1 VKKTP
6 KTLVCSVDQTHTI
19 PGNMSQR
26 ASGMVSAPALP
37 LGFGM
42 STFLAAVFRPGT
54 ALMRRLRIPVKLA
67 LISACVFVPMLWLMA
82 NSAMQSWAQVTYTQ
96 SEEVGATMAQE
107 IAKVVHHTQMSRGLH
122 GRMLAGDKDQG
133 DKLAK
138 TRAELK
144 TAVQAVDAVVANAPF
159 DVKDVWT
166 PVRDSLDKVASGQVP
181 GNAFES
187 FEFHTD
193 LVERMRQA
201 VLLVG
206 ERSGLLFDP
215 EAHTYFM
222 MDVVVSRWIALTE
235 GAGKLR
241 AKGTVVL
248 RGPVS
253 EPDRISMA
261 ANTVLLDRMLVDVDL
276 ILEALKRTGA
286 EIPDSWGTAQAATRA
301 FTSVSQERFSP
312 DSTAVDA
319 ETYFKQS
326 SDAVN
331 ATNAFGEDMV
341 EALHLAFDARV
352 KKLYRGIALNFS
364 LSLLGLLLLTYL
376 CMSYYLAF
384 SGALRALHKG
394 VEAVANGDLSRSI
407 EVNGRDEVADIG
419 RLVDGMNKRLSAM
432 VAQVRS
438 SAARVEMAGQ
448 QVSEGS
454 LALSQRTEDQAT
466 SLAQTV
472 ATIAQVSSAAA
483 SNAESSQELNA
494 LTQALTENAE
504 KGGAAMTETV
514 NSMGRLEESSRRV
527 AEVVGLIDDI
537 AFQTGMLSL
546 NAAVEAARAGEAG
559 QGFSVVASEVRQ
571 LAQRCA
577 ESAEE
582 IRKLIGNA
590 VDQVTQSS
598 NNIQQVSGA
607 LDSVMS
613 GIRSVSDRLQN
624 ISTSSAQ
631 QSASL
636 GEVTQSVGSLDG
648 ITRQNAV
655 MVEEATASSRVL
667 VERAQT
673 LRDAVG
679 TIRLRQGSADEAH
692 AMVMRAVKHL
702 QTVDRDQ
709 ALHDFQNKETGFID
723 RDLFLFGIDRE
734 GSYFIH
740 GARPDEIGRTVFE
753 SPGLDAEKFLPDF
766 WRMADHGGGWI
777 SYMIRN
783 PATGLIDQKESYV
796 LKISDNEAIGCGVY
810 QQQSREHRP
819 EGHAAGVATAA

>member
-1 VKKTP
+1 
-6 KTLVCSVDQTHTI
+6 
-19 PGNMSQR
+19 
-26 ASGMVSAPALP
+26 
-37 LGFGM
+37 M

-54 ALMRRLRIPVKLA
+54 ALMRRLRIPVKLT
-67 LISACVFVPMLWLMA
+67 LISACMFVPLLWLMVT
-82 NSAMQSWAQVTYTQ
+82 SAMQSMGQVTYT
-96 SEEVGATMAQE
+96 EGEVVGTNLAQK
-107 IAKVVHHTQMSRGLH
+107 IAKVVHQTQLSRGLH
-122 GRMLAGDKDQG
+122 GRVLAGDKDQD
-133 DKLAK
+133 DKLAQ
-138 TRAELK
+138 TRAQLK
-144 TAVQAVDAVVANAPF
+144 SAMQAVDATVAQAPF
-159 DVKDVWT
+159 DMKDVWK
-166 PVRDSLDKVASGQVP
+166 PIRDSLDKVASGQVP

-187 FEFHTD
+187 FEIHTEII
-193 LVERMRQA
+193 ERMRQA

-222 MDVVVSRWIALTE
+222 MDVVISRWIALTE
-235 GAGKLR
+235 SAGKLR

-248 RGPVS
+248 RGPVGDK
-253 EPDRISMA
+253 ERITMA
-261 ANTVLLDRMLVDVDL
+261 ANTVLLERMLVDVDL

-286 EIPDSWGTAQAATRA
+286 DIPQSWGTAQSATRA
-301 FTSVSQERFSP
+301 FTSVSLERFSA
-312 DSTAVDA
+312 DTLAVDA
-319 ETYFKQS
+319 DTYFKQS

-341 EALHLAFDARV
+341 QALHLAFDTRI
-352 KKLYRGIALNFS
+352 KNLYQNIAVNLG
-364 LSLLGLLLLTYL
+364 LSLLGLATLTYL

-384 SGALRALHKG
+384 AGALRALHKG
-394 VEAVANGDLSRSI
+394 VEAVANGDLSRSMQ
-407 EVNGRDEVADIG
+407 VKGRDEVADIG
-419 RLVDGMNKRLSAM
+419 RLVDGMNNRLSAM

-454 LALSQRTEDQAT
+454 LALSQRTEDQAS

-494 LTQALTENAE
+494 LTQALSDNAE

-514 NSMGRLEESSRRV
+514 NSMSRLEESSRRV

-559 QGFSVVASEVRQ
+559 RGFSVVAFEVRQ

-582 IRKLIGNA
+582 IRQLIGNA

-607 LDSVMS
+607 LDAVMS
-613 GIRSVSDRLQN
+613 GIRSVSDRLHN
-624 ISTSSAQ
+624 ISSSSAQ

-636 GEVTQSVGSLDG
+636 GEVTQSVGSLDS

-692 AMVMRAVKHL
+692 ALVTRAVKHL
-702 QTVDRDQ
+702 QSVDRQQ
-709 ALHDFQNKETGFID
+709 ALQDFQNKDAGFID

-740 GARPDEIGRTVFE
+740 GARPNEIGSTVFE
-753 SPGLDAEKFLPDF
+753 SPGLDADNFLPEF
-766 WRMADHGGGWI
+766 WRVADHGGGWI
-777 SYMIRN
+777 SYMIGN
-783 PATGLIDQKESYV
+783 PATGMIDQKESFI
-796 LKISDNEAIGCGVY
+796 LKIGDNEAIGCGVY
-810 QQQSREHRP
+810 QMSR
-819 EGHAAGVATAA
+819 GQAAPGLTKGAAIAA

>member
-1 VKKTP
+1 
-6 KTLVCSVDQTHTI
+6 
-19 PGNMSQR
+19 
-26 ASGMVSAPALP
+26 
-37 LGFGM
+37 
-42 STFLAAVFRPGT
+42 
-54 ALMRRLRIPVKLA
+54 MRRLRIPVKLT
-67 LISACVFVPMLWLMA
+67 LISACMFVPLLWLMV
-82 NSAMQSWAQVTYTQ
+82 NSAVQSLGQVTYT
-96 SEEVGATMAQE
+96 EGEIVGADLAQE
-107 IAKVVHHTQMSRGLH
+107 LAQVVHQTQLTRGLH
-122 GRMLAGDKDQG
+122 GRVLAGDKDQD

-144 TAVQAVDAVVANAPF
+144 TSMKLVDATVAQAPF
-159 DVKDVWT
+159 DMKDVWK
-166 PVRDSLDKVASGQVP
+166 PIRESLDKVVSGQVP

-187 FEFHTD
+187 FETHTE
-193 LVERMRQA
+193 LIERMRQA

-215 EAHTYFM
+215 EPHTYFM
-222 MDVVVSRWIALTE
+222 MDVVISRWIALTE
-235 GAGKLR
+235 SAGKLR
-241 AKGTVVL
+241 AKGAVVL
-248 RGPVS
+248 RAPVG
-253 EPDRISMA
+253 EQDKVSMA
-261 ANTVLLDRMLVDVDL
+261 ANSVLLDRLLVDVDL
-276 ILEALKRTGA
+276 ILEALKRTGFD
-286 EIPDSWGTAQAATRA
+286 IPDSWGTAQAATRA
-301 FTSVSQERFSP
+301 FTSVSLERFSA
-312 DSTAVDA
+312 DTMAVDA
-319 ETYFKQS
+319 DTYFKQAT
-326 SDAVN
+326 DAVN

-341 EALHLAFDARV
+341 KALHAAFDARIT
-352 KKLYRGIALNFS
+352 KLYTTIALHLG
-364 LSLLGLLLLTYL
+364 LSLFGLSLLTYL

-384 SGALRALHKG
+384 AGALRALHKG
-394 VEAVANGDLSRSI
+394 VEAVANGDLSRSMQ
-407 EVNGRDEVADIG
+407 VKGRDEVADIG
-419 RLVDGMNKRLSAM
+419 HLVDGMNNRLSAM

-559 QGFSVVASEVRQ
+559 RGFSVVASEVRQ

-582 IRKLIGNA
+582 IRKLIGDA

-607 LDSVMS
+607 LDAVMS
-613 GIRSVSDRLQN
+613 GIRSVSDRLHN

-692 AMVMRAVKHL
+692 AMVMRAVSHIKKVGL
-702 QTVDRDQ
+702 TQ
-709 ALHDFQNKETGFID
+709 AQQDFHKSDGGFID
-723 RDLFLFGIDRE
+723 RDLYVFGIDRD
-734 GSYFIH
+734 GTYFAF
-740 GARPDEIGRTVFE
+740 GLREEMVGQTVFE
-753 SPGLDAEKFLPDF
+753 MAGLDADSFLPRL
-766 WRMADHGGGWI
+766 WEVADHGGGWL
-777 SYMIRN
+777 SYQVRN
-783 PATGLIDQKESYV
+783 PQTGLLSMKESFV
-796 LKISDNEAIGCGVY
+796 AKISDNELVGCGVF
-810 QQQSREHRP
+810 QAVNEVVQATH
-819 EGHAAGVATAA
+819 GLAVAA

>member
-1 VKKTP
+1 
-6 KTLVCSVDQTHTI
+6 
-19 PGNMSQR
+19 
-26 ASGMVSAPALP
+26 
-37 LGFGM
+37 
-42 STFLAAVFRPGT
+42 
-54 ALMRRLRIPVKLA
+54 MRRLRIPVKLT
-67 LISACVFVPMLWLMA
+67 LISACMFVPLLWLMFS
-82 NSAMQSWAQVTYTQ
+82 SAVQSLGQVTYTEG
-96 SEEVGATMAQE
+96 EEAGTTLAQE
-107 IAKVVHHTQMSRGLH
+107 IASLVHQTQLSRGLH
-122 GRMLAGDKDQG
+122 GRVLSGDKDQEE
-133 DKLAK
+133 KLAQ

-144 TAVQAVDAVVANAPF
+144 KKLQAVEATVAKVPF
-159 DVKDVWT
+159 DMKDVWK
-166 PVRDSLDKVASGQVP
+166 PIRESLDKVGAGQLP
-181 GNAFES
+181 NNAFES
-187 FEFHTD
+187 FEVHTE
-193 LVERMRQA
+193 VIERMRQA
-201 VLLVG
+201 VVLVG

-222 MDVVVSRWIALTE
+222 MDVVITRWIALTE
-235 GAGKLR
+235 TAGKLR

-248 RGPVS
+248 RAPVS

-261 ANTVLLDRMLVDVDL
+261 ANTLLLERTLVDVDL
-276 ILEALKRTGA
+276 ILAALKRTGHD
-286 EIPDSWGTAQAATRA
+286 IPESWTMAQAATRA
-301 FTSVSQERFSP
+301 FISVSLERFSP
-312 DSTAVDA
+312 DSVAMDA
-319 ETYFKQS
+319 DTYFKQA

-341 EALHLAFDARV
+341 SALHAAFEFRV
-352 KKLYRGIALNFS
+352 KNLYQGIALN
-364 LSLLGLLLLTYL
+364 LGLSALGLFLLTYL

-384 SGALRALHKG
+384 AGALRALHKG
-394 VEAVANGDLSRSI
+394 VEAVANGDLSRSMM
-407 EVNGRDEVADIG
+407 VKGRDEVADIG
-419 RLVDGMNKRLSAM
+419 RLVDGMNNRLSAM

-438 SAARVEMAGQ
+438 SAARVEMAGK
-448 QVSEGS
+448 QVSDGS

-466 SLAQTV
+466 SLAHTV
-472 ATIAQVSSAAA
+472 VTIAEVSTAAA
-483 SNAESSQELNA
+483 ANAESSQELNA
-494 LTQALTENAE
+494 LTQTLSENAE
-504 KGGAAMTETV
+504 KGGTAMTETV
-514 NSMGRLEESSRRV
+514 NSMSRLEESSRRV

-559 QGFSVVASEVRQ
+559 RGFSVVASEVRQ

-582 IRKLIGNA
+582 IRKLIGDA

-607 LDSVMS
+607 LDAVMS
-613 GIRSVSDRLQN
+613 GIRSVSDRLHT

-692 AMVMRAVKHL
+692 AIVLRAVEHL
-702 QTVDRDQ
+702 QKVGREQ
-709 ALHDFQNKETGFID
+709 ALQDFQKKEAGFID

-740 GARPDEIGRTVFE
+740 GARPNEVGSTVFE
-753 SPGLDAEKFLPDF
+753 SPGLDGDKFLPEF
-766 WRMADHGGGWI
+766 WRVADSGGGWI
-777 SYMIRN
+777 SYLIRN
-783 PATGLIDQKESYV
+783 PATGFIDQKESFIV
-796 LKISDNEAIGCGVY
+796 KIGDNEAIGCGVY
-810 QQQSREHRP
+810 QQAREQA
-819 EGHAAGVATAA
+819 GQGLANDAALAL

>member
-1 VKKTP
+1 
-6 KTLVCSVDQTHTI
+6 
-19 PGNMSQR
+19 MSI
-26 ASGMVSAPALP
+26 
-37 LGFGM
+37 
-42 STFLAAVFRPGT
+42 FLAAVFRPGT
-54 ALMRRLRIPVKLA
+54 ALMRRLRIPVKLT
-67 LISACVFVPMLWLMA
+67 LISACMFVPLLWLMVT
-82 NSAMQSWAQVTYTQ
+82 SALQSMGQVTYT
-96 SEEVGATMAQE
+96 EGEVAGANLAQE
-107 IAKVVHHTQMSRGLH
+107 IAKVVHHTQLARGLH
-122 GRMLAGDKDQG
+122 GRVLAGDKDQD
-133 DKLAK
+133 DKLAQ
-138 TRAELK
+138 TRPQLK
-144 TAVQAVDAVVANAPF
+144 NAMQAVDATVAQAPF
-159 DVKDVWT
+159 DIKDVWK
-166 PVRDSLDKVASGQVP
+166 PIRDSLDKVASGQVP
-181 GNAFES
+181 SNAFES
-187 FEFHTD
+187 FETHTEII
-193 LVERMRQA
+193 ERLRQA

-215 EAHTYFM
+215 EAQTYFM
-222 MDVVVSRWIALTE
+222 MDVVISRWIPLTE
-235 GAGKLR
+235 SAAKLR
-241 AKGTVVL
+241 SKGTVVL
-248 RGPVS
+248 RGPVG

-261 ANTVLLDRMLVDVDL
+261 ANTVLLERMLVDVDL

-286 EIPDSWGTAQAATRA
+286 DIPQSWGAAQSATRA
-301 FTSVSQERFSP
+301 FTTVSLERFSAN
-312 DSTAVDA
+312 TLAVDA
-319 ETYFKQS
+319 DTYFKQA

-341 EALHLAFDARV
+341 QALHLAFDTRI
-352 KKLYRGIALNFS
+352 KNLYQSIAVNLG
-364 LSLLGLLLLTYL
+364 LSLLGLATLTYL

-384 SGALRALHKG
+384 AGALRALHKG
-394 VEAVANGDLSRSI
+394 VEAVANGDLSRSMH
-407 EVNGRDEVADIG
+407 VKGRDEIADIG
-419 RLVDGMNKRLSAM
+419 RLVDGMNNRLSAM

-448 QVSEGS
+448 QVSVGS
-454 LALSQRTEDQAT
+454 LALSQRTEDQAS

-494 LTQALTENAE
+494 LTQALSDNAE

-514 NSMGRLEESSRRV
+514 NSMSRLEESSRRV

-559 QGFSVVASEVRQ
+559 RGFSVVAFEVRQ

-582 IRKLIGNA
+582 IRQLIGNA

-607 LDSVMS
+607 LDAVML
-613 GIRSVSDRLQN
+613 GIRSVSDRLHN
-624 ISTSSAQ
+624 ISTSSAA

-636 GEVTQSVGSLDG
+636 GDVTQSVGSLDG

-692 AMVMRAVKHL
+692 ALVMRAVAHINKVGL
-702 QTVDRDQ
+702 TQ
-709 ALHDFQNKETGFID
+709 AQQDFHKSDGGFID
-723 RDLFLFGIDRE
+723 RDLYVFGIDRD
-734 GSYFIH
+734 GTYFAF
-740 GARPDEIGRTVFE
+740 GLREDMVGQTVFE
-753 SPGLDAEKFLPDF
+753 MAGLDADSFLPRL
-766 WRMADHGGGWI
+766 WEVADQGGGWL
-777 SYMIRN
+777 SYQIRN
-783 PATGLIDQKESYV
+783 PQTGLLSMKESFV
-796 LKISDNEAIGCGVY
+796 AKIGDNELVGCGVF
-810 QQQSREHRP
+810 QPVNE
-819 EGHAAGVATAA
+819 AARATHDQTVAA

>member
-1 VKKTP
+1 
-6 KTLVCSVDQTHTI
+6 
-19 PGNMSQR
+19 
-26 ASGMVSAPALP
+26 
-37 LGFGM
+37 
-42 STFLAAVFRPGT
+42 
-54 ALMRRLRIPVKLA
+54 MRRLRIPVKLT
-67 LISACVFVPMLWLMA
+67 LISACMFVPLLWLMVT
-82 NSAMQSWAQVTYTQ
+82 SAMQSMGQVTYT
-96 SEEVGATMAQE
+96 EGEVVGTKLAQE
-107 IAKVVHHTQMSRGLH
+107 IAKVVHHTQLARGLH
-122 GRMLAGDKDQG
+122 GRVLAGDKEQD
-133 DKLAK
+133 DKLAQS
-138 TRAELK
+138 RAQLK
-144 TAVQAVDAVVANAPF
+144 SAVQAVDATVAQAPF
-159 DVKDVWT
+159 DMKDVWK
-166 PVRDSLDKVASGQVP
+166 PICDSLDKVTSGQVP
-181 GNAFES
+181 GSAFES
-187 FEFHTD
+187 FETHTEII
-193 LVERMRQA
+193 ERMRQA

-222 MDVVVSRWIALTE
+222 MDVVISRWIALTE
-235 GAGKLR
+235 GAAKLR
-241 AKGTVVL
+241 GKGTVAL
-248 RGPVS
+248 RGQVG

-261 ANTVLLDRMLVDVDL
+261 ANTLLLEIMLVDVDL

-286 EIPDSWGTAQAATRA
+286 DIPQSWGAAQAATRA
-301 FTSVSQERFSP
+301 FTSVSMERFSA
-312 DSTAVDA
+312 DTMAVDA
-319 ETYFKQS
+319 ETYFKQA

-341 EALHLAFDARV
+341 EALHLAFDTRI
-352 KKLYRGIALNFS
+352 KNLYQNIAVNLG
-364 LSLLGLLLLTYL
+364 LSLLGLASLTYL

-384 SGALRALHKG
+384 AGALRALHTG
-394 VEAVANGDLSRSI
+394 VEAVANGDLSRSMQ
-407 EVNGRDEVADIG
+407 VKGRDEVADIG
-419 RLVDGMNKRLSAM
+419 RLVDGMNNRLSAM

-454 LALSQRTEDQAT
+454 LALSQRTEAQAT
-466 SLAQTV
+466 SLAQAV
-472 ATIAQVSSAAA
+472 ATIAQVSTAAA

-494 LTQALTENAE
+494 LTQALSDNAE

-514 NSMGRLEESSRRV
+514 NSMSRLEESSRRV

-559 QGFSVVASEVRQ
+559 RGFSVVASEVRQ

-582 IRKLIGNA
+582 IRQLIGNA

-607 LDSVMS
+607 LDAVMS
-613 GIRSVSDRLQN
+613 GIRSVSDRLHN
-624 ISTSSAQ
+624 ISSSSAQ

-692 AMVMRAVKHL
+692 ALVMRAVQHL
-702 QTVDRDQ
+702 QTVDRQQ
-709 ALHDFQNKETGFID
+709 ALQDFQNKEMGFID

-740 GARPDEIGRTVFE
+740 GARPNEIGSTVFE
-753 SPGLDAEKFLPDF
+753 SPGLDAEKFLPEF
-766 WRMADHGGGWI
+766 WRVADHGGGWM

-783 PATGLIDQKESYV
+783 PATGLIDQKESFI
-796 LKISDNEAIGCGVY
+796 LKIGDNEAIGCGVY
-810 QQQSREHRP
+810 QMSRSQ
-819 EGHAAGVATAA
+819 AAPGLTTGVAVPA

>member
-1 VKKTP
+1 
-6 KTLVCSVDQTHTI
+6 
-19 PGNMSQR
+19 
-26 ASGMVSAPALP
+26 
-37 LGFGM
+37 M
-42 STFLAAVFRPGT
+42 STFLAAVFRPGI
-54 ALMRRLRIPVKLA
+54 ALMRRLRIPVKLT
-67 LISACVFVPMLWLMA
+67 LISACMFVPMLWLMV
-82 NSAMQSWAQVTYTQ
+82 NSAMQSMGQVRYT
-96 SEEVGATMAQE
+96 EGEAVGASMARE
-107 IAKVVHHTQMSRGLH
+107 IAEVVHHTQLSRGLH
-122 GRMLAGDKDQG
+122 GRVLAGDKDQE
-133 DKLAK
+133 DKLAQ
-138 TRAELK
+138 TRAQLK
-144 TAVQAVDAVVANAPF
+144 TSLQAVDATLAHAPF
-159 DVKDVWT
+159 DMKDVWK
-166 PVRDSLDKVASGQVP
+166 PIRDSLDKVVGGQLP
-181 GNAFES
+181 GTAIES
-187 FEFHTD
+187 FETHTE
-193 LVERMRQA
+193 LIERMRQA

-222 MDVVVSRWIALTE
+222 MDVVISRWIVLTE
-235 GAGKLR
+235 SAAKLR
-241 AKGTVVL
+241 AKGTGLL
-248 RGPVS
+248 RAPVS

-261 ANTVLLDRMLVDVDL
+261 ANTVLLERMLVDVDL
-276 ILEALKRTGA
+276 ILEALKRTGTDVP
-286 EIPDSWGTAQAATRA
+286 ESWRKAQAATRA
-301 FTSVSQERFSP
+301 FTSVSLERFSA
-312 DSTAVDA
+312 DTLAVDA
-319 ETYFKQS
+319 DTYFKQAT
-326 SDAVN
+326 DAVN

-341 EALHLAFDARV
+341 EALHAAFEVRI
-352 KKLYRGIALNFS
+352 KTLYQDIALNLGF
-364 LSLLGLLLLTYL
+364 SLLGLSLLTYL

-394 VEAVANGDLSRSI
+394 VEAVANGDLSRSMQ
-407 EVNGRDEVADIG
+407 VKGRDEVADIG
-419 RLVDGMNKRLSAM
+419 HLVDGMNNRLSAM

-466 SLAQTV
+466 SLAHTV
-472 ATIAQVSSAAA
+472 VTIAQVSAAA
-483 SNAESSQELNA
+483 AANAESSQELNA
-494 LTQALTENAE
+494 LTQALSENAE
-504 KGGAAMTETV
+504 KGGTAMVETV

-559 QGFSVVASEVRQ
+559 RGFSVVASEVRQ

-582 IRKLIGNA
+582 IRQLIGNA

-598 NNIQQVSGA
+598 NNIQQVSAA
-607 LDSVMS
+607 LDAVMS
-613 GIRSVSDRLQN
+613 GIRSVSDRLHN

-692 AMVMRAVKHL
+692 ALVMRAVQHL
-702 QTVDRDQ
+702 QTVDRQQ
-709 ALHDFQNKETGFID
+709 ALQDFQDTELGFID

-740 GARPDEIGRTVFE
+740 GSRPGEIGSTVFE
-753 SPGLDAEKFLPDF
+753 SPGLDGDKFLPEF
-766 WRMADHGGGWI
+766 WRVADHGGGWI

-783 PATGLIDQKESYV
+783 PATGMIDKKESFIV
-796 LKISDNEAIGCGVY
+796 KIGDNEAIGCGVY
-810 QQQSREHRP
+810 QQSREQ
-819 EGHAAGVATAA
+819 AAPGLSRGAAVAA

>member
-1 VKKTP
+1 
-6 KTLVCSVDQTHTI
+6 
-19 PGNMSQR
+19 
-26 ASGMVSAPALP
+26 
-37 LGFGM
+37 M

-54 ALMRRLRIPVKLA
+54 ALMRRLRIPVKLTV
-67 LISACVFVPMLWLMA
+67 ISACMFVPMFWLVVNNA
-82 NSAMQSWAQVTYTQ
+82 VQTYGQVTYT
-96 SEEVGATMAQE
+96 EAEMVGADLAQE
-107 IAKVVHHTQMSRGLH
+107 IAQVVHNTQMARGLH
-122 GRMLAGDKDQG
+122 GRVLAGDKDQG
-133 DKLAK
+133 DKLAT
-138 TRAELK
+138 TRAQLK
-144 TAVQAVDAVVANAPF
+144 TSMQAVDKTLASAPF
-159 DVKDVWT
+159 EMNDVWK
-166 PVRDSLDKVASGQVP
+166 PIRESVDKVIRGQMP
-181 GNAFES
+181 DNAFES
-187 FEFHTD
+187 FEVHTE
-193 LVERMRQA
+193 LIERMRQA

-215 EAHTYFM
+215 EAQTYFM
-222 MDVVVSRWIALTE
+222 MDVVISRWIMLTE
-235 GAGKLR
+235 SAAKLR
-241 AKGTVVL
+241 GKGTVVL
-248 RGPVS
+248 RAPVG
-253 EPDRISMA
+253 EPDRVSMA
-261 ANTVLLDRMLVDVDL
+261 ANTVLLEKMLVDVDL
-276 ILEALKRTGA
+276 VLEALQRTGY
-286 EIPDSWGTAQAATRA
+286 EIPDSWGAAQAATRA
-301 FTSVSQERFSP
+301 FTSVSLERFSA
-312 DSTAVDA
+312 DTLAVDA
-319 ETYFKQS
+319 DTYFKQA

-341 EALHLAFDARV
+341 KALHAAFDARITR
-352 KKLYRGIALNFS
+352 LYSSMAVNLS

-384 SGALRALHKG
+384 AGALRALHKG
-394 VEAVANGDLSRSI
+394 VEAVASGDLSHCMQVR
-407 EVNGRDEVADIG
+407 GRDEVADIG
-419 RLVDGMNKRLSAM
+419 RLVDGMNNRLSAM

-454 LALSQRTEDQAT
+454 LALSQRTEDQAS

-483 SNAESSQELNA
+483 SNAESSQELNV
-494 LTQALTENAE
+494 LTQTLTQNAE

-514 NSMGRLEESSRRV
+514 NSMSRLEESSRRV

-559 QGFSVVASEVRQ
+559 KGFSVVAHEVRQ

-582 IRKLIGNA
+582 IRQLIGDA

-607 LDSVMS
+607 LDAVME
-613 GIRSVSDRLQN
+613 GIRSVSDRLHN

-692 AMVMRAVKHL
+692 ALVMRAVKHL
-702 QTVDRDQ
+702 ATVGREQ
-709 ALHDFQNKETGFID
+709 ALQDFQNKESGFID

-740 GARPDEIGRTVFE
+740 GAHPNLIGSTVFE
-753 SPGLDAEKFLPDF
+753 SPGLDGDKFLPEF
-766 WRMADHGGGWI
+766 WRAADHGGGWI
-777 SYMIRN
+777 SYLIRN
-783 PATGLIDQKESYV
+783 PATGLIDQKESFI
-796 LKISDNEAIGCGVY
+796 LKIGDNEAIGCGVY
-810 QQQSREHRP
+810 QQSRETSVP
-819 EGHAAGVATAA
+819 APDTVASLAA